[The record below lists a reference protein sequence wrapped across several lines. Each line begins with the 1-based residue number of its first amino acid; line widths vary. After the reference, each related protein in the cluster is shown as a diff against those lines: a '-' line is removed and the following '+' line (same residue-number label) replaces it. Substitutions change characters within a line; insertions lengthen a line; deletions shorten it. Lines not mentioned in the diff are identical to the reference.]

1 MDSAAR
7 GETMIHTD
15 EFALFRDR
23 HDAGRRLA
31 QKLLYYK
38 EAKDTIVI
46 ALPRGGVV
54 VGYDI
59 SLALRLPLDV
69 FITRK
74 LGTPSNPE
82 LAMGALA
89 ETGYRHMNEDVIRE
103 YHVTT
108 AEVNEE
114 ILCQESEIRRRI
126 ERYRGGRA
134 LPPLKGQT
142 VILVDDGIATGA
154 TFYASLGALLKVE
167 TAKIV
172 AAVPVAPPRVLAELK
187 MLVDDIVILHTSE
200 WFFGIGQFY
209 ELFPQVEDEEV
220 IACLEEVRG
229 ALTRERK
236 RPA

>member
-1 MDSAAR
+1 
-7 GETMIHTD
+7 MIQTG
-15 EFALFRDR
+15 EFALFLDR
-23 HDAGRRLA
+23 HDAGQRLA
-31 QKLLYYK
+31 QKLLHYK
-38 EAKDTIVI
+38 EVENTIVI

-89 ETGYRHMNEDVIRE
+89 ETGYRHMNEDVIRG
-103 YHVTT
+103 YHVSK
-108 AEVNEE
+108 AEVEEE

-134 LPPLKGQT
+134 LPSLKGQT
-142 VILVDDGIATGA
+142 VILADDGIATGA
-154 TFYASLGALLKVE
+154 TFYASLGALLKAE
-167 TAKIV
+167 TARIV

-187 MLVDDIVILHTSE
+187 MLVDDVVVLHTSDR
-200 WFFGIGQFY
+200 FFGIGQFY
-209 ELFPQVEDEEV
+209 EQFPQVEDEEV
-220 IACLEEVRG
+220 ITCLEKVRR

-236 RPA
+236 LPA